1 MSFMWPAMLA
11 TLLGV
16 PALVYLYARLMQR
29 RARRLA
35 ELGTMG
41 IVRTSAGKPLG
52 FRRHVPPLL
61 FLIGIT
67 ILLVGLARPRATVAL
82 PKREGTVILAF
93 DVSASM
99 LAEDVEPS
107 RLEAAKRAARA
118 FVEQQPS
125 SIRIGVV
132 AFGDTAFVTQA
143 PTDMKPDVLRAI
155 RRLKPGGGTSIAHAI
170 VASLSAIADKKITID
185 PDALEQGVPQP
196 DLPFLGSATIIM
208 LTDGENTS
216 PLDPIAF
223 ADVAAQAGVRIDPVG
238 IGSARGAVVEVD
250 GFSVATRLD
259 EELLREVARSSQGS
273 YFRAQDAATLR
284 RIYETIDLKLTV
296 RAEQT
301 EITALFG
308 AAGLAFAA
316 VGGALSLRWFG
327 RVP

>member
-1 MSFMWPAMLA
+1 MSFMWPTMLL

-16 PALVYLYARLMQR
+16 PALVFLYVRLMQR
-29 RARRLA
+29 RERRLA

-41 IVRTSAGKPLG
+41 VVRTRSGRPLG
-52 FRRHVPPLL
+52 MRRHIPPLV
-61 FLIGIT
+61 FLIAIT
-67 ILLVGLARPRATVAL
+67 ALLIGLARPRATVAL
-82 PKREGTVILAF
+82 PRREGTVILAF
-93 DVSASM
+93 DVSTSM

-107 RLEAAKRAARA
+107 RLDAAKRAARG
-118 FVEQQPS
+118 FVGDQPS
-125 SIRIGVV
+125 SIKIGVV

-170 VASLSAIADKKITID
+170 VASLSAIADEQVTID
-185 PDALEQGVPQP
+185 PDALEAGTPQP

-216 PLDPIAF
+216 QLDPLAL

-250 GFSVATRLD
+250 GFSIATRLD
-259 EELLREVARSSQGS
+259 EELLREVARSTQGT
-273 YFRAQDAATLR
+273 YFRAEDAASLR
-284 RIYETIDLKLTV
+284 KVYDTIDLKLTTD
-296 RAEQT
+296 AEET

-308 AAGLAFAA
+308 AAGLLFAG
-316 VGGALSLRWFG
+316 VGGVLSLRWFG